1 MQETWFTNSL
11 ETTRTW
17 REKMNKNIGIIC
29 LTVIVITLI
38 IAAIYLVM
46 HDRNDIAGT
55 CGFVALIGGL
65 TIVEKVEK

>member
-1 MQETWFTNSL
+1 
-11 ETTRTW
+11 
-17 REKMNKNIGIIC
+17 MNKNIGIIC